1 MAHNRAKHISKI
13 YLNGEI
19 FDINNIDNN
28 RFIFMSNIQ
37 KQRIEQIWIIII
49 NNALDELVKIE
60 DYENR
65 ELKLIF

>member
-1 MAHNRAKHISKI
+1 MVKF
-13 YLNGEI
+13 

-49 NNALDELVKIE
+49 NNAL
-60 DYENR
+60 
-65 ELKLIF
+65 